1 VQGVFLLCFASGGL
15 FTSPLGRLWALACLC
30 FIMGMQNATIT
41 KISHARV
48 RTTHATGMIT
58 DIGIELGRALCH
70 RLWPGSGVRPDAV
83 KLRILWTLV
92 GAFLTGGIVG
102 ALGYATMGFLFS
114 LPLAFILLGISVPAL
129 PAIKWRARGP
139 RGGQS

>member
-1 VQGVFLLCFASGGL
+1 MFRLIWAVSVRAHGILSYARLEIFKMLLSSF
-15 FTSPLGRLWALACLC
+15 FPLLVLILA
-30 FIMGMQNATIT
+30 
-41 KISHARV
+41 V
-48 RTTHATGMIT
+48 
-58 DIGIELGRALCH
+58 
-70 RLWPGSGVRPDAV
+70 
-83 KLRILWTLV
+83 LRILWTLV